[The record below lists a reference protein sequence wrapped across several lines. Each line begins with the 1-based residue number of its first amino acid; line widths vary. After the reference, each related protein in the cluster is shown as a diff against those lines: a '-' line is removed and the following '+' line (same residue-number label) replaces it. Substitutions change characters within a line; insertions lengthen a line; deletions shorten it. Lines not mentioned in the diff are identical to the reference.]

1 MLPDTGLPPIG
12 LQPYDEALQQFFTMK
27 VYPDPTIQD
36 QFETLIPVTGPPV
49 LNLGTQVALNPDSSD
64 TTNINTRQNQIVK
77 LPATA
82 LTQLNWDFDLRR
94 WTRASF
100 RRLGWTEEGKKV
112 IQSNQVVPIDIMYQL
127 DMWSKYRTTMNQM
140 VRNILLLFTNR
151 EPWLN
156 VDLKGVWGV
165 RKIPLTLLYKSP
177 VNLTEYEPKDKDRT
191 VRMVF
196 TFTFHAW
203 VVPDANMIPSIGSIM
218 ENLYY
223 PTSLVVPYPST
234 GELPPYP
241 DWLPVRG
248 QTHPIVSIPINR
260 QSP

>member
-1 MLPDTGLPPIG
+1 LLPDTGLPPAG
-12 LQPYDEALQQFFTMK
+12 LQQYDEALQAFLTMK
-27 VYPDPTIQD
+27 VWPDPTVKD

-112 IQSNQVVPIDIMYQL
+112 IQSSQVVPIDIMYQL

-151 EPWLN
+151 EPWLD

-165 RKIPLTLLYKSP
+165 RRIPLTLLYKGP
-177 VNLTEYEPKDKDRT
+177 ANLTDYEPKDKDRT
-191 VRMVF
+191 IRMVF
-196 TFTFHAW
+196 TFIFHAW
-203 VVPDANMIPSIGSIM
+203 VIPDASMVPSIGSIM

-223 PTSLVVPYPST
+223 PTSVAANFPAT
-234 GELPPYP
+234 RDLPPYP
-241 DWLPVRG
+241 EWLPVRG
-248 QTHPIVSIPINR
+248 QTHPVITIPLNQ